1 MFTKSHIVD
10 KLKDTFHTQITTE
23 ISSDLLKQ
31 AKTLHINLDTI
42 IDDAVKNRYST
53 EEIEQKITKACNTRL
68 RLIYNNLIDNYPI
81 PYKGIRD
88 CYKKSM

>member
-1 MFTKSHIVD
+1 MFTKSPVVD

-23 ISSDLLKQ
+23 ICSDLLKQ

-42 IDDAVKNRYST
+42 IEDAVKNQCST
-53 EEIEQKITKACNTRL
+53 EEIEQKITRACNTRL
-68 RLIYNNLIDNYPI
+68 CLIYNNLIDNYPI
-81 PYKGIRD
+81 PHRGIRD